1 MSETI
6 DFSIPAAGTALETT
20 SGWTLLCPPG
30 GKLTTNKAGGL
41 DGTFFSGTT
50 TQGFA
55 AISRPVGAEAIESIT
70 ISPRQIN
77 SCGAMLRA
85 GTSGSGTAQIMTGY
99 LLLVDSLTDCQIKRF
114 DPTTG
119 AIGYVAN
126 VTIPSSTLPLT
137 LTCQNVGGVPQLTIS
152 QNGSQLGPVIND
164 TGSPYTTKGTL
175 YALAFNQN
183 GTANTFVGPLVL
195 GNIVAAAP
203 TNTTLPTITGTAQV
217 NSTLTVTPGTWTGT
231 GTLTYQWFAGSAG
244 AIAGATTL
252 TYRPVSADVGKAITV
267 TETDTATGGASTV
280 TSAATAAVIASSGI
294 ADGSTGVTPPTA
306 RVAQA
311 NFSNTLGMTIALDF
325 SCIKNSTTGSLPMT
339 YDLYVNGTKYLA
351 DYYSTLDQM
360 NGTVMTLTGAAA
372 GWWVGMTHFAGTYN
386 AQVVCTDPNVNPAST
401 FARTVTMTT
410 GAQPAVP
417 GLVRLKNTAF
427 DYHAFYVGSQYLAQ
441 CKADGWTVDYGSGY
455 YDFPD
460 GNQGVLSG
468 QKWAAQFGAGGTAAG
483 MKYVIQ
489 PGYSSRSTIDPDI
502 NDYTSAMDT
511 ALQDVN
517 CLGICYYD
525 ESLTSD
531 RNPTTIARSVMNL
544 QVPEAS
550 GAPYV
555 VRQSA
560 KEFSDFYV
568 AAKARAT
575 ALAVPM
581 KQTFYNAGEFLNPG
595 DEQRAMLN
603 ATTGNVGSDKYFA
616 ADHYGRL
623 TGYNNNGG
631 LFMGTREMMSC
642 YLATVNT
649 TYRTQLH
656 YSPYT
661 EVSRAGVASLGS
673 GFVAFI
679 QFSTFGKFDPHT
691 RPAESELARKPL
703 PAENWSIMVSVLHLG
718 NPVGIG
724 GFMTHFSHTNASNV
738 VDDPYLQYAF
748 DPRYKPT
755 LTRHKALTALL
766 QSRGKLFAAAGD
778 NTPTDFYPSPPVS
791 SATALGGDSGG
802 ELPDTKLTFQA
813 VSAGVN
819 VPAGCADWG
828 VGGFALTKRWNE
840 GKTSYDKLIT
850 NLTKDPLTITSFP
863 PFGITNMLVQPLI
876 SLLYADTDTAFATNL
891 MPALAAGSGY
901 AARGGDTLTPFL
913 NLLPSVAGQPRTVT
927 GRSITAHEVVANSDG
942 SGLIYGLINPTVG
955 DGTAATGG
963 ITVTLTEPIAGAS
976 PRVTV
981 LTATIT
987 A

>member
-1 MSETI
+1 MVAYTSYRLDTFTNANQYLAIAEI
-6 DFSIPAAGTALETT
+6 GFRGAAGGA
-20 SGWTLLCPPG
+20 
-30 GKLTTNKAGGL
+30 N
-41 DGTFFSGTT
+41 
-50 TQGFA
+50 A
-55 AISRPVGAEAIESIT
+55 AIASATASSTITGNPITLAYDNNVGTYWVANAGAVATVVLVFTLSAALTLAEIAIAAPNDGNFTSAPL
-70 ISPRQIN
+70 SFR
-77 SCGAMLRA
+77 L
-85 GTSGSGTAQIMTGY
+85 SGSTDGGATWAAFPTVTYATWTNGQVQTA
-99 LLLVDSLTDCQIKRF
+99 
-114 DPTTG
+114 
-119 AIGYVAN
+119 AIGAAN
-126 VTIPSSTLPLT
+126 SLPS
-137 LTCQNVGGVPQLTIS
+137 
-152 QNGSQLGPVIND
+152 
-164 TGSPYTTKGTL
+164 
-175 YALAFNQN
+175 
-183 GTANTFVGPLVL
+183 NTV
-195 GNIVAAAP
+195 
-203 TNTTLPTITGTAQV
+203 LPTISGSAFV
-217 NSTLTVTPGTWTGT
+217 GSTLTTTPGTWTGT
-231 GTLTYQWFAGSAG
+231 GTITRQWKAAGT
-244 AIAGATTL
+244 AIAGATAL
-252 TYRPVSADVGKAITV
+252 TYVPVTGDVGKAITV

-306 RVAQA
+306 RVAQT
-311 NFSNTLGMTIALDF
+311 NFSNTVGTTVSFDF
-325 SCIKNSTTGSLPMT
+325 SCIKNTTAGTVPLI
-339 YDLYVNGTKYLA
+339 YALYINGTKFLA

-360 NGTVMTLTGAAA
+360 NGTTMTLTGAAA
-372 GWWVGMTHFAGTYN
+372 GWWGGMVHFAGTYTV
-386 AQVVCTDPNVNPAST
+386 QVVCTDPNVSPAST

-441 CKADGWTVDYGSGY
+441 CKADGWTVDYGSGS

-460 GNQGVLSG
+460 GNGGVAVG
-468 QKWAAQFGAGGTAAG
+468 QAWAAHFGAGGTAAG
-483 MKYVIQ
+483 MKYVII
-489 PGYSSRSTIDPDI
+489 PGYSSGNTIDPDI

-517 CLGICYYD
+517 CLGMCYYD

-531 RNPTTIARSVMNL
+531 RNPTTIARSVLNT
-544 QVPEAS
+544 QAPEQS

-623 TGYNNNGG
+623 TGYLNNGG
-631 LFMGTREMMSC
+631 PFMGTREMMSC
-642 YLATVNT
+642 YMSTINT

-661 EVSRAGVASLGS
+661 EVSRAPVASLGS
-673 GFVAFI
+673 GFICYI

-691 RPAESELARKPL
+691 LPAESELARKPL
-703 PAENWSIMVSVLHLG
+703 PAENWSIMVSVMHLG
-718 NPVGIG
+718 NPVGIA
-724 GFMTHFSHTNASNV
+724 GFMTHFPHTNASNV

-748 DPRYKPT
+748 EPRYKPT

-778 NTPTDFYPSPPVS
+778 NNPMDFYPSPPVS
-791 SATALGGDSGG
+791 SATALVGDNSS

-850 NLTKDPLTITSFP
+850 NLTKDPLMLTFT
-863 PFGITNMLVQPLI
+863 PFGITNMLVQPLT

-891 MPALAAGSGY
+891 MPALPAGSGY

-963 ITVTLTEPIAGAS
+963 ITVTLTEPVSGGS